1 MNVVVMSGRLSH
13 TPELK
18 QTPSGKAVCTFS
30 LAVDRPRVKDVTDFY
45 NFVAWEHTAEYIAR
59 AKKGDTVEVHG
70 YLTTRQYEDRSG
82 AKRTAIEVKVDEAHV
97 IRKVGQSEAQATPVD
112 YDGPVELTKF
122 NEVSD
127 DSDLPF

>member
-59 AKKGDTVEVHG
+59 AKKGDNVEVHG

-97 IRKVGQSEAQATPVD
+97 IRKVGQNEAQAAPEFTPSVPAAQEWQESTAED
-112 YDGPVELTKF
+112 
-122 NEVSD
+122 
-127 DSDLPF
+127 DLPF